1 MKNLSNSFVRKT
13 VVGILCVSM
22 LMSNLC
28 VPMYNDTIS
37 SSITADAVTIDT
49 TDAPVIDIS
58 QLTPENSS
66 IDVKISNVKKID
78 WTGES
83 ETNRICRTITIKEDG
98 TYVLTGSNLISYEND
113 YEDTLVDTQIVVPE
127 GVNAN
132 LVLDGLDINNN
143 DKEEVGV
150 SGRLR
155 LNVKTISPFLIQGTA
170 NIYVEDTSYVQSNY
184 TSLFEID
191 GTLNIKDMNQD
202 ACLNVELLS
211 CKSGIEVI
219 STTDTT
225 PETNMFSGEG
235 IINIENGTFS
245 GVLNEN
251 SIGGAYLET
260 ILPAVT
266 SNKIV
271 FDVKDMNVSGG
282 VFVSGVGF
290 GDASNFR
297 ARDIENTYLNNLK
310 ISGGIFQ
317 DDVTINGDN
326 ENVELSGGD
335 YSSISIYNYSYNLQ
349 EDEFGQYYDGV
360 TTNHTL
366 NSIINSN
373 YAYYY
378 KSDDSMIISDE
389 LLNLKNTPS
398 SEWYKE
404 NIEKVTVDNIYIYN
418 KFKVLPKTSKT
429 EYNSNDIIT
438 LSTSSTDQSFLDKYK
453 NNGDIKYQW
462 YKVELNEDTQD
473 IVKTP
478 IEDATQET
486 YDVPNDK
493 VGTFEYLCI
502 LTYND
507 GSEDVQVSSNI
518 ATVTVDKVSNS
529 INLLDSYKKEYACN
543 ETITNPTDEQ
553 VTLTDTTAEISYVWF
568 DENKNQL
575 SEIPT
580 TSGEYTLRIVS
591 SETENYL
598 ESYIDVP
605 IVLKSHDLS
614 KISKVDAKANSCT
627 EDGNIEYYICQDCE
641 HIFLDKDATQSATLD
656 DVLLAK
662 TGHSYSEPTWTWS
675 KDNTSATATFEC
687 ANCKDIQVVDA
698 TITTEDNKII
708 ATVVFND
715 VQYTDSVDIPVETTT
730 SEETTTVTTVT
741 TPTDET
747 TTTTVTTTETS
758 TTTTTTDVEPNI
770 LLGDVNSD
778 GSIKTNDLL
787 ILKKYLMGFIDK
799 DDINIANADMNGDGN
814 IKTDDLLILKKFL
827 LGFSI
832 D

>member
-1 MKNLSNSFVRKT
+1 MKNLSNSSVRKT

-78 WTGES
+78 WTGEN

-211 CKSGIEVI
+211 CKSGVEII
-219 STTDTT
+219 STTDTS
-225 PETNMFSGEG
+225 PETNMFSGDG

-251 SIGGAYLET
+251 SVGGAYLET
-260 ILPAVT
+260 ILPPVT

-317 DDVTINGDN
+317 DDVTISGDN

-349 EDEFGQYYDGV
+349 EDTVGQYYGGV

-404 NIEKVTVDNIYIYN
+404 NIEKVTVDNIYIDS
-418 KFKVLPKTSKT
+418 KLKVLPKTSKT

-462 YKVELNEDTQD
+462 YKVERNENTQD

-493 VGTFEYLCI
+493 VGTFEYLCT

-518 ATVTVDKVSNS
+518 ATVTVDKASNS

-627 EDGNIEYYICQDCE
+627 EDGNIEYYICQDCK
-641 HIFLDKDATQSATLD
+641 HIFLDKDAIQSATLD
-656 DVLLAK
+656 DVLLVK
-662 TGHSYSEPTWTWS
+662 TGHNYGEPTWTWS

-730 SEETTTVTTVT
+730 SEETTTITTVT

-758 TTTTTTDVEPNI
+758 TTTDNIEPII
-770 LLGDVNSD
+770 LLGDVNGD

-787 ILKKYLMGFIDK
+787 ILKKYLMGFINK
-799 DDINIANADMNGDGN
+799 DDLNIANADMNGDGN